1 MAYFRRLGI
10 FVITALF
17 LLNWMVDL
25 SIAGPSSSSAS
36 IADVS
41 FCIFMLMYKIVII
54 VVTYCNRHTND
65 NNKK

>member
-17 LLNWMVDL
+17 LLHWMVDL
-25 SIAGPSSSSAS
+25 SIAGPISSSSAS

-41 FCIFMLMYKIVII
+41 FCINIYVE
-54 VVTYCNRHTND
+54 V
-65 NNKK
+65 